1 MPSKIGLVIRILIIA
16 VFLCVGGVNLLK
28 ASELVSRSLPSEFPK
43 MLFQS
48 LYNGNSYMGVI
59 EASLSPNPSFVVG
72 ANITAQITIGLVG
85 ASNEAYLIE
94 VMFPDAL
101 VIRDIPPYTWQQDW
115 TYLLHDIQINGTE
128 QIQTLSNVTLV
139 YAQEGIYGLNMTI
152 TQPSTNT
159 KLNFHFDNAVQ
170 IKPLSY
176 LDEEFRSNVTFAL
189 SYGILGLTFIMIAPV
204 IVQLAD
210 FVEKILEK
218 PQSQKSYVDTTTED
232 KPKGS
237 KLSKE
242 RLHSEKILDKDIEL
256 QKIQALE
263 SEFQAWFNV
272 AASLWTAGFIALAVL
287 WLTLYYEGRLNFFK
301 DVWSN
306 LILTIVVLIIVFV
319 MLGEYGVARMTK
331 VSNEFWAK
339 IDQLLI
345 KVEKGVP
352 LDSLTELRQQISIK
366 RKSRFSLFKK
376 ALARLREQ
384 YQKGK
389 T

>member
-1 MPSKIGLVIRILIIA
+1 
-16 VFLCVGGVNLLK
+16 
-28 ASELVSRSLPSEFPK
+28 
-43 MLFQS
+43 
-48 LYNGNSYMGVI
+48 MGVI